1 MSDTSKNIR
10 VICQLG
16 NALVKYRNKKA
27 ATFNLTSVQMDIM
40 VFLLKNQEKNEITQF
55 DVQKYLM
62 LSHPAI
68 TGIIKRL
75 EEKGFLK
82 RDHSAS
88 DARYNCLHLT
98 QKVFELEDA
107 LAENALEAEK
117 IVLKNMT
124 STEQAELHRLL
135 RIALDNIYGS
145 E

>member
-1 MSDTSKNIR
+1 MSDTIKHIR
-10 VICQLG
+10 VMYQLG
-16 NALVKYRNKKA
+16 NVLMKYRNKKA
-27 ATFNLTSVQMDIM
+27 ATFNLTSIQTDVLG
-40 VFLLKNQEKNEITQF
+40 FLLKNQEKDEITQF
-55 DVQKYLM
+55 DVQKYFM

-82 RDHSAS
+82 RGQSAR

-98 QKVFELEDA
+98 QKAFELEDA

-124 STEQAELHRLL
+124 NTEQAELYRLL
-135 RIALDNIYGS
+135 QIALDNICGS
-145 E
+145 D